1 MSTEHDRSTQRLGK
15 GMMAAAWIIALALL
29 TWAFSLW
36 ETFQFNP
43 NQQPTSSST
52 QSYNEIVLQ
61 RNRFN
66 HYVLNGQIN
75 GATVTFLL
83 DTGAS
88 DVVVPAPLA
97 QSLGL
102 RRGREGLA
110 STANGIITIY
120 DTSIDSLQMGS
131 IVLNDVNASI
141 NPAMQSHES
150 ILLGMSALK
159 DVEFTQRGDELT
171 IRQFR

>member
-15 GMMAAAWIIALALL
+15 GMMAVAWIIALALL